1 MYLNNFKKNII
12 QLYYII
18 YIYIMETKP
27 RKRCPNGY
35 RRNPDTGECEEIID
49 KSHAKLRRYIENND
63 IGEIKNW
70 LSQEGIDSNKLC
82 NRYEKEDVACPMRT
96 TRDKI
101 ANAFVEEYAPW
112 TKFGLSRKQYVTND
126 KAYLKYEGNGIEL
139 KYVFKDMNWSQV
151 KGNKFATDLDQD
163 YYLYVKL
170 DRTFY
175 LWEREKIKFYK
186 GDKPKNMKKEVLRLY
201 VWDQGKYFV
210 IAGKDLKMESIY
222 KHLPVNYKLGLRKEY
237 FMEAKE
243 QFPETQRSMLYYEKN
258 RTNLLEMLAF
268 QRSIDIINE
277 RFQNVV
283 LSKRAPYLDKIEPN
297 PLQQILG
304 WDVKADFPEKAN
316 TIIQTLDLK
325 PLGYCGPLRERDHE
339 WEAWMYRFGVHETFS
354 DAMDLMIGNGLHAY
368 SEKIYKYHINIYNDD
383 YNFASWYGLD
393 DFKKF
398 LNDPKSEIAV
408 AHWAAHD
415 DEGIHARVLYK
426 HGRSI
431 VVLDPWMQRELG
443 TFAYKLLKH
452 YVAENSNF
460 DEIKYERRPPEQAR
474 SEGSCSAVS
483 CARALALAELGY
495 IRGRRRMPV
504 WCPVF
509 VKMLYNKFSNHAA
522 ARRRAT
528 RGGRIKFS
536 SFERLKL

>member
-1 MYLNNFKKNII
+1 
-12 QLYYII
+12 
-18 YIYIMETKP
+18 METKP

-35 RRNPDTGECEEIID
+35 RKNPVTGNCDEIID
-49 KSHAKLRRYIENND
+49 KSHAKLRQYIEDND

-112 TKFGLSRKQYVTND
+112 TKFGLCRKQYVTND

-151 KGNKFATDLDQD
+151 KGNEFATGLDQD
-163 YYLYVKL
+163 NYLYVKL

-175 LWEREKIKFYK
+175 LWDMEKIKFYK
-186 GDKPKNMKKEVLRLY
+186 GGKPKNMKKEVLRLY
-201 VWDQGKYFV
+201 VWDQGNYFI

-222 KHLPVNYKLGLRKEY
+222 KHLPVDYQQNLRKEY
-237 FMEAKE
+237 YMEAEE
-243 QFPETQRSMLYYEKN
+243 QFPETNNTTLRYEKS
-258 RTNLLEMLAF
+258 RANLLEMLAF

-283 LSKRAPYLDKIEPN
+283 LSKRAPYLDKIKPN

-354 DAMDLMIGNGLHAY
+354 DAMNLMIENGLHAY
-368 SEKIYKYHINIYNDD
+368 SEKIYKYHIDIYNVD

-398 LNDPKSEIAV
+398 LNDPKSKIAV
-408 AHWAAHD
+408 AHWAAND

-431 VVLDPWMQRELG
+431 VVLDPWMKGDTG
-443 TFAYKLLKH
+443 TTAYKIMKNM
-452 YVAENSNF
+452 VVENSNF
-460 DEIKYERRPPEQAR
+460 DKIKYDRRPPEQAR

-509 VKMLYNKFSNHAA
+509 VKMLYNKFSEHAA

>member
-1 MYLNNFKKNII
+1 
-12 QLYYII
+12 
-18 YIYIMETKP
+18 METKP

-49 KSHAKLRRYIENND
+49 KSHAKLRQYIENND

-101 ANAFVEEYAPW
+101 ANAFVKEYAPW
-112 TKFGLSRKQYVTND
+112 TKFGLSRKQYVTNK

-139 KYVFKDMNWSQV
+139 KYVFKDMNWSKV
-151 KGNKFATDLDQD
+151 KGNEFATGLDQD
-163 YYLYVKL
+163 YFLYVKL
-170 DRTFY
+170 ERKFY

-201 VWDQGKYFV
+201 VWDRGDYYGDYFV

-222 KHLPVNYKLGLRKEY
+222 KHLPVNYRDNEGNY
-237 FMEAKE
+237 FDVKE
-243 QFPETQRSMLYYEKN
+243 QLPETDNTFLYYRKN
-258 RTNLLEMLAF
+258 RANLLEMLAF

-283 LSKRAPYLDKIEPN
+283 LSKRAPYLDKIKPN

-316 TIIQTLDLK
+316 TIIRRLGLK

-339 WEAWMYRFGVHETFS
+339 WEAWMYRFGVHETS
-354 DAMDLMIGNGLHAY
+354 TEVMNRIIGNGLHAY
-368 SEKIYKYHINIYNDD
+368 SEKIYKYHIDIFYD
-383 YNFASWYGLD
+383 YNFTAWYGLD
-393 DFKKF
+393 RFEEF

-408 AHWAAHD
+408 AHWSAYD
-415 DEGIHARVLYK
+415 YEGIHARVLYK
-426 HGRSI
+426 DERSI
-431 VVLDPWMQRELG
+431 VVLDPWMQRETG
-443 TFAYKLLKH
+443 TSAYKMLKNE
-452 YVAENSNF
+452 VEENSNF
-460 DEIKYERRPPEQAR
+460 SKIKFSKRPPEQAR
-474 SEGSCSAVS
+474 SEGSCSAIS
-483 CARALALAELGY
+483 CARALALAELGP
-495 IRGRRRMPV
+495 IKGRRRMPE

-509 VKMLYNKFSNHAA
+509 VKMLYNKFSKHAA
-522 ARRRAT
+522 ARREIT